1 MTGYT
6 VHTGTSIKFSDGWD
20 KVFAKAAK
28 KKSPAT
34 KGAAKKT
41 TAKKASASKSELARN
56 AASLTTGQAGVCY
69 DEAAR
74 RVIVRRERRFRDLV
88 LEAKPLP
95 DAPPP

>member
-34 KGAAKKT
+34 KGARRRRRRKRRRPARKQNAKRG
-41 TAKKASASKSELARN
+41 AR
-56 AASLTTGQAGVCY
+56 
-69 DEAAR
+69 
-74 RVIVRRERRFRDLV
+74 
-88 LEAKPLP
+88 
-95 DAPPP
+95 

>member
-41 TAKKASASKSELARN
+41 TAKKASASKKAMRKKRGAR
-56 AASLTTGQAGVCY
+56 
-69 DEAAR
+69 
-74 RVIVRRERRFRDLV
+74 
-88 LEAKPLP
+88 
-95 DAPPP
+95 